1 MLKNKSIEL
10 KFFYYFNDISHISVA
25 AVAKVAKHANIEP
38 QSSVENSTC
47 GEKRSQ

>member
-25 AVAKVAKHANIEP
+25 AVAKHANIEP